1 LKPPDLRGLTP
12 GLLLRVGVA
21 LWLLSLLTPDSRG
34 HTVGAV
40 WLAYA
45 PVYGARLLV
54 HGFAAD
60 GSWRNVAGFAAN
72 LAVFV
77 RTGIAG
83 RLVCLALPW
92 LPYLAYWSAWH
103 SGQVPRTAS
112 PGTLLYFYP
121 WALGLTLM
129 QGAKLWRLRLAQRP
143 GGGSQ
148 GGPGGAGALS

>member
-1 LKPPDLRGLTP
+1 MAR
-12 GLLLRVGVA
+12 
-21 LWLLSLLTPDSRG
+21 
-34 HTVGAV
+34 
-40 WLAYA
+40 
-45 PVYGARLLV
+45 RLLV
-54 HGFAAD
+54 HGLAAD
-60 GSWRNVAGFAAN
+60 GSWSNVLTGAALVAGFAAN

-92 LPYLAYWSAWH
+92 LPYLAYWSVWH

-121 WALGLTLM
+121 WALGLTLI
-129 QGAKLWRLRLAQRP
+129 QAAKLWRLKLAQRP

-148 GGPGGAGALS
+148 GGPGGTGALS

>member
-1 LKPPDLRGLTP
+1 MPLKPPDLRRLTP

-60 GSWRNVAGFAAN
+60 GSWRNVLLGAALLAGFAAN

-83 RLVCLALPW
+83 RL
-92 LPYLAYWSAWH
+92 
-103 SGQVPRTAS
+103 R
-112 PGTLLYFYP
+112 
-121 WALGLTLM
+121 
-129 QGAKLWRLRLAQRP
+129 
-143 GGGSQ
+143 
-148 GGPGGAGALS
+148 